1 MILDDLENKSKE
13 VEHLKITDLKAIT
26 LGRVSIIRID
36 TDEGIYGYG
45 EAHCPKQQVIP
56 LKRFILGE
64 DPTNVEKVMK
74 KIRFR
79 GAFKPFGS
87 QISAIEIAL
96 WDIAGKAA
104 GLPVCK
110 LLGGKVRDKVRVYC
124 DCGAGVLWDP
134 DDPTSAYSPEAYA
147 EKARRRMK
155 MPQGFTILKFDIG
168 FHGSHGGQLLSVHG
182 GSYEAED
189 LYPTKGHVTERG
201 LKAEIACVE
210 AIKDVL
216 GDKIGLAV
224 DCGPGQSLPSA
235 IKLAKA
241 LEPFNLLW
249 AEDLLTGDY
258 TPYTDPEAYRILTS
272 STVTPILTGEQI
284 YLRHGFRDLI
294 EQHAVDIVAPDICDV
309 GGLAEA
315 KWIAEFADLYGLL
328 IAPHNVGLPIVF
340 MANVHTAA
348 AMPQN
353 FIAFEFHSVD
363 IPWWEDIVK
372 GLEKPMIKDG
382 FVNVPDSPGLGIEL
396 NEKVM
401 RKHLSEGE
409 KYFE

>member
-1 MILDDLENKSKE
+1 LSKTASYAFE
-13 VEHLKITDLKAIT
+13 TVHTW
-26 LGRVSIIRID
+26 GRP
-36 TDEGIYGYG
+36 
-45 EAHCPKQQVIP
+45 H
-56 LKRFILGE
+56 KRRE
-64 DPTNVEKVMK
+64 SHE

-87 QISAIEIAL
+87 PVSAIEMAL

-104 GLPVCK
+104 GLPVYK

-124 DCGAGVLWDP
+124 DCGVGVRLDP
-134 DDPTSAYSPEAYA
+134 DDPNSAYSPEAYA

-168 FHGSHGGQLLSVHG
+168 FHGGQLLSVPSG
-182 GSYEAED
+182 AYEAEAS
-189 LYPTKGHVTERG
+189 YPTRGHVTERG

-210 AIKDVL
+210 AIRNVL

-224 DCGPGQSLPSA
+224 DCGPSQSLPSA

-241 LEPFNLLW
+241 LESFNLLW

-258 TPYTDPEAYRILTS
+258 TPYTDPKAYRILTL
-272 STVTPILTGEQI
+272 STSTPILTGEQI

-315 KWIAEFADLYGLL
+315 KWIAEFVDLYGLL
-328 IAPHNVGLPIVF
+328 IAPHNMGFPIVF
-340 MANVHTAA
+340 MVNVHAAA

-353 FIAFEFHSVD
+353 FIAFEFHSAE
-363 IPWWEDIVK
+363 IPWWEKVVK
-372 GLEKPMIKDG
+372 GLEKPLIKNG
-382 FVNVPDSPGLGIEL
+382 FVTVPESPGLGIEL
-396 NEKVM
+396 NEKVV
-401 RKHLSEGE
+401 RKHLPEGE